1 MVFRIMSLWL
11 FPSPPNLN
19 EQCSLSLCLF
29 VSLSL
34 WQIKKNVS
42 APQREVLFVSLTFS
56 LSPQPQRAVLVV
68 SLTNKHEKLY
78 EYISLVIFYLFV
90 FFSVLNLYIIST
102 IEMEYQL
109 LYTTV
114 VELKQIVFSNK
125 IFSHQQYYTIPSN
138 IVSYLPPMFQ

>member
-1 MVFRIMSLWL
+1 MTFSL
-11 FPSPPNLN
+11 SPPHPQRAVLV
-19 EQCSLSLCLF
+19 
-29 VSLSL
+29 VSLTNKRK
-34 WQIKKNVS
+34 ICHP
-42 APQREVLFVSLTFS
+42 PQREVLFVSLTFS
-56 LSPQPQRAVLVV
+56 LSPPTLNEQCSLSRWQIKKNLSPPQREVLFVSLTFFPLPPHPLRALLVV

-114 VELKQIVFSNK
+114 GR
-125 IFSHQQYYTIPSN
+125 T
-138 IVSYLPPMFQ
+138 

>member
-1 MVFRIMSLWL
+1 MPSIPSHPCHPSL
-11 FPSPPNLN
+11 PISH
-19 EQCSLSLCLF
+19 
-29 VSLSL
+29 
-34 WQIKKNVS
+34 
-42 APQREVLFVSLTFS
+42 PQRVVLF
-56 LSPQPQRAVLVV
+56 V

-102 IEMEYQL
+102 IKMEYQL

>member
-1 MVFRIMSLWL
+1 M
-11 FPSPPNLN
+11 
-19 EQCSLSLCLF
+19 
-29 VSLSL
+29 
-34 WQIKKNVS
+34 S
-42 APQREVLFVSLTFS
+42 APQREVLFASLTNLKKNVSVPQQALLFASLTFS

-114 VELKQIVFSNK
+114 GR
-125 IFSHQQYYTIPSN
+125 T
-138 IVSYLPPMFQ
+138 